1 MGCTSQKGGTMSWF
15 LYIAFTGVMAFN
27 CYSLVN
33 IGIDY
38 MAGYDWNSVAL
49 LHLLS
54 AVCCSFVVM
63 LIESLNPHLPQVSRE
78 TLNNA
83 VIVAY

>member
-1 MGCTSQKGGTMSWF
+1 MSWF

-63 LIESLNPHLPQVSRE
+63 LIESLNPHLPQVSRFL
-78 TLNNA
+78 TSHKRYR
-83 VIVAY
+83 V